1 MQQMADIKIYPE
13 SIAAI
18 DMMMHV
24 DQPTEISVSFRHDV
38 YFEDGLDEIIIHF
51 GKVTKVM
58 KVSDYSRFND
68 FLCQRFIA
76 YAGVRHTIMLER
88 VQTWYNE
95 DYLKPRIEIET

>member
-24 DQPTEISVSFRHDV
+24 DQPTEISVSFRHEV

-58 KVSDYSRFND
+58 KVSDYSRYND
-68 FLCQRFIA
+68 VLNRCFISN
-76 YAGVRHTIMLER
+76 AGVRHTIMVER